1 MRTAEE
7 TLRFVVVMV
16 ARDGVAFVPIDDA
29 RAAIAAMAEVRL
41 EELTI
46 RAFYP
51 DHFIVFCG
59 TQERADRVLRCTPL
73 SLGTNVLTL

>member
-7 TLRFVVVMV
+7 TLWFVVVMV
-16 ARDGVAFVPIDDA
+16 ARDEVASMPIDNA

-46 RAFYP
+46 RVFYP

-59 TQERADRVLRCTPL
+59 TQERADRVLRCNPL